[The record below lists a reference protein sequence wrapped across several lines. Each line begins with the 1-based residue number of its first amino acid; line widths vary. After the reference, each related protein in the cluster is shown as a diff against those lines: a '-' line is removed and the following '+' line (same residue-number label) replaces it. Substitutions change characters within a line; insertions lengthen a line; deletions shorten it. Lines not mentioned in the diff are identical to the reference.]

1 MVKNIKHLKT
11 VKRKL
16 GIKKRQISKTSF
28 LRKKRERK
36 FPENIEHLKYFS
48 KQIYQLFR

>member
-1 MVKNIKHLKT
+1 MKNIKHLKT

-16 GIKKRQISKTSF
+16 GIKKDKFQ
-28 LRKKRERK
+28 KRLFWEKNREQM
-36 FPENIEHLKYFS
+36 FQENIEHLKYFS